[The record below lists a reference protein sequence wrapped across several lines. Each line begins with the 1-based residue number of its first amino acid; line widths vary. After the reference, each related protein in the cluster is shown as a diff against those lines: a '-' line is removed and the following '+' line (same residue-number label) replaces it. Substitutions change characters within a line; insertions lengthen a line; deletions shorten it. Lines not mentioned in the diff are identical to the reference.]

1 MKKIEEVTCIKFD
14 NGNKQNHQE
23 LLYFSKSNTRSLIC
37 KVNDRC
43 WFLKNETCNKDFIE
57 FRHGLGCYSL
67 AGRDGGRQ
75 GIVLASYCAEEHTLI
90 HEVHISERY
99 ILMIRFLDS
108 ACLGSFT

>member
-1 MKKIEEVTCIKFD
+1 MIDV
-14 NGNKQNHQE
+14 G
-23 LLYFSKSNTRSLIC
+23 FSKT
-37 KVNDRC
+37 
-43 WFLKNETCNKDFIE
+43 FYKDFIE

-90 HEVHISERY
+90 HEVHFLERY